1 MIPRTIDAVLSLSS
15 SVELSILVKATI
27 MLTVG
32 LTAVRLA
39 SRTQASVR
47 HWILAAT
54 FGALIALPLV
64 VIAAPDMTV
73 QLPVRPARMQPS
85 PAGEVGEA
93 NRPIARTDADRVDT
107 RLEKRPWTPSAWP
120 TIARWGWVVGA
131 MAVGVSLLMAVWR
144 VRKVRRYSLPRP
156 ELRKVVQ
163 SLATEAGIPRLV
175 EVLEHEGLPAPL
187 TCGLRRPAILLPS
200 AAREWHETDVQ
211 RALIH
216 EIEHV
221 RRADWV
227 MQLTARIVCACY
239 WFHPLA
245 WMALRQMC
253 LEAERACDDAVV
265 RTAEGTDYA
274 DQLVLLARRLSATH
288 APAGLG
294 MANRSDLS
302 VRVAALLNDHQ
313 RRGRASVFTAA
324 SATIAATLL
333 VMAIAPMRAVAKLS
347 HDTAVTS
354 GQRASESATQRRRVR
369 AVDRAL
375 YEAAE
380 SSDIAEVDQLLQ
392 AGADVNAPV
401 PGDGSPL
408 IGAARGARLS
418 MVRHLL
424 DRGADVNMPVQGD
437 GNPLI
442 AAARE
447 GAVSVVQ
454 LLLDRG
460 ASIDQI
466 VPGDE
471 TALIQAS
478 AEGHLG
484 VVKLLVA
491 RGANVNLGVWVEQSY
506 PRSEKEWRSPLSMAR
521 KGRHAPVV
529 EFLMTARGH
538 E

>member
-1 MIPRTIDAVLSLSS
+1 MIPTTINAVLSLSGS
-15 SVELSILVKATI
+15 IELSILVKATI
-27 MLTVG
+27 ILTAG
-32 LTAVRLA
+32 LTAARLA
-39 SRTQASVR
+39 SRAQASVR

-64 VIAAPDMTV
+64 VIAAPDMTI
-73 QLPVRPARMQPS
+73 QLPVRQARLQPS
-85 PAGEVGEA
+85 PTGEVGEA
-93 NRPIARTDADRVDT
+93 NPPIARTNAGSVDT
-107 RLEKRPWTPSAWP
+107 RLEKRPWTSSAWP

-156 ELRKVVQ
+156 ELRDVVQ
-163 SLATEAGIPRLV
+163 SLATEAGISRSV
-175 EVLEHEGLPAPL
+175 EVLEHEHLVAPL
-187 TCGLRRPAILLPS
+187 TCGLRRPAIVLPS
-200 AAREWHETDVQ
+200 LAREWNGADVQ

-265 RTAEGTDYA
+265 RTAERTDYA
-274 DQLVLLARRLSATH
+274 EQLVLLARRLSATQ
-288 APAGLG
+288 APAVVG

-313 RRGRASVFTAA
+313 RRGRAGVFTAA
-324 SATIAATLL
+324 AATIAATLL
-333 VMAIAPMRAVAKLS
+333 VMAIAPVRAVATLS
-347 HDTAVTS
+347 PETLVTTE
-354 GQRASESATQRRRVR
+354 QRPREVATQQQRVR

-380 SSDIAEVDQLLQ
+380 GGDIDEVDQLLQ
-392 AGADVNAPV
+392 AGGNVNAPV
-401 PGDGSPL
+401 PGDGSAL
-408 IGAARGARLS
+408 IGAARAGRLS

-442 AAARE
+442 ASARE
-447 GAVSVVQ
+447 GATSVVQ
-454 LLLDRG
+454 LLIDRG

-466 VPGDE
+466 VPDDE

-478 AEGHLG
+478 AEGHLD

-491 RGANVNLGVWVEQSY
+491 RGANVNLGVWVDQSY
-506 PRSEKEWRSPLSMAR
+506 RRSEREWRSPLSMAR
-521 KGRHAPVV
+521 KGRHASVV
-529 EFLMTARGH
+529 ELLLAAGAH